1 MNIEILRRKIVSG
14 HYELTQHAKDE
25 AADDGFD
32 VEDVEAI
39 VLTGKITKTL
49 TKDDRGRRYAVK
61 GLSKNKK
68 DAEVICR
75 ILPSGKMR
83 VITIYSIKQL

>member
-1 MNIEILRRKIVSG
+1 MDIEIFRRKIVSG
-14 HYELTQHAKDE
+14 HYELTHHAKDE

-39 VLTGKITKTL
+39 VLTGKISKTM
-49 TKDDRGRRYAVK
+49 TKDERGPRYVVA

-68 DAEVICR
+68 GAEVVCR

-83 VITIYSIKQL
+83 VITVYSIK

>member
-1 MNIEILRRKIVSG
+1 MYIETLRRKIVSS

-32 VEDVEAI
+32 IEDVESI
-39 VLTGKITKTL
+39 VLSGKISKTM
-49 TKDDRGRRYAVK
+49 TKDPRGTRYVVV
-61 GLSKNKK
+61 GLSKEKK
-68 DAEVICR
+68 DAEVVCR

-83 VITIYSIKQL
+83 VITVYSIK

>member
-1 MNIEILRRKIVSG
+1 MINIEILRRKIVSG

-32 VEDVEAI
+32 VEDVESI
-39 VLTGKITKTL
+39 VLTGEITETL
-49 TKDDRGRRYAVK
+49 TDDDRGPRHIVK
-61 GLSKNKK
+61 GLSKNKEE
-68 DAEVICR
+68 AEAVCR

-83 VITIYSIKQL
+83 VITVYSL